1 VPGRPRFFTRALGAA
16 LLAAV
21 AGCGAG
27 TGPAGS
33 ASPALSSPAPASSA
47 SASRAAPNSPGS
59 AAPRGATPATG
70 SELSRLLPS
79 RAGLPAGWSLTAGTG
94 QETDSGPA
102 LTGPPYLPALPRLSC
117 ARWKGVDAQFLLAGD
132 QASYAQLSV
141 TVGHGA
147 STALGSIGLAGY
159 YPGWAARQFGLIE
172 SLAFHRCGPF
182 AERDEI
188 TGARVRMKPGVTAVP
203 GLGDQAL
210 LIRIVQVNGPL
221 PDGTYYPG
229 DYLLVARVGSYLGDV
244 AAPAFPGRSPARAVR
259 STAARLVAT
268 LARLSRG

>member
-1 VPGRPRFFTRALGAA
+1 MPGRPRFFTRALGAA

-27 TGPAGS
+27 TGPANPS
-33 ASPALSSPAPASSA
+33 SSA
-47 SASRAAPNSPGS
+47 PASRAASNS
-59 AAPRGATPATG
+59 PRGATPATG
-70 SELSRLLPS
+70 SELSRLLPG

-102 LTGPPYLPALPRLSC
+102 LTGPPYLPVLPRLSC

-259 STAARLVAT
+259 GVAAQLVVT